1 MAGRLVEESSARLSG
16 RPPIEHGESI
26 YLDRAIGR
34 PGTSLE
40 VPFRESTIE
49 MESSVVSCENP
60 AKVGSN
66 EGGGINAQLVNATL
80 GSPWIASHP
89 YP

>member
-1 MAGRLVEESSARLSG
+1 MAGRSVGESSARLSG

-26 YLDRAIGR
+26 YLDRAAGR

-40 VPFRESTIE
+40 VPFRERTIE

-60 AKVGSN
+60 ARVGSN
-66 EGGGINAQLVNATL
+66 EGGEINAQLTNATL

-89 YP
+89 CP

>member
-1 MAGRLVEESSARLSG
+1 MAGRSAEESSARLYG

-26 YLDRAIGR
+26 YLDRATGR
-34 PGTSLE
+34 SGTSLE
-40 VPFRESTIE
+40 VPFRERTIE

-60 AKVGSN
+60 ARVGSN
-66 EGGGINAQLVNATL
+66 EGGEINAQLTNAAF

-89 YP
+89 CP